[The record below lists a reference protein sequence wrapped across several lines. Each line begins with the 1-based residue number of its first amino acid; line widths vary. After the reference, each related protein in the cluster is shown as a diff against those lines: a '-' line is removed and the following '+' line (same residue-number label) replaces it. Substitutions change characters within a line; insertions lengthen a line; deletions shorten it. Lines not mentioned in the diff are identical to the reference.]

1 MCTEQAG
8 GYVSVKS
15 SAGGLMETIEDVHAE
30 ADDTRQDNHTCIQ
43 AGSYFLELSP
53 DWIVHRA
60 SENIHHLLGESHV
73 TLIDEPIGRFVHSQA
88 LHDLRNLFSRLSG
101 TTGIARAYG
110 VRLTDDTDLFDI
122 AFQQVGDRVLLEVV
136 PDPKERLGEALGA
149 VGGLAAGLAT
159 ETDAALFNAAARR
172 MRALTSFDRVTL
184 LCNGSKSTSSRTG
197 VPFRPGANESL
208 SDDLPSLVPD
218 SGCQSI
224 SIFPRKD
231 DDTAIAGA
239 LLKSPTANQLAELSD
254 RGFAATMRVPIMLD
268 NQKIGEFRMAHTTPR
283 VPNFELHAAAELF
296 AQLFAMHLEID
307 QLKNH

>member
-1 MCTEQAG
+1 
-8 GYVSVKS
+8 
-15 SAGGLMETIEDVHAE
+15 METIEDIQAE
-30 ADDTRQDNHTCIQ
+30 ADDIRQECQACIQ

-73 TLIDEPIGRFVHSQA
+73 TLIDEPFGRFVHSQA

-101 TTGIARAYG
+101 TTGIARAYR
-110 VRLTDDTDLFDI
+110 VRLTDDPDLFDI
-122 AFQQVGDRVLLEVV
+122 AFQQIGDRVLLEAV
-136 PDPKERLGEALGA
+136 PGPEERLGETLSA
-149 VGGLAAGLAT
+149 VGGLAAGLANESGLT
-159 ETDAALFNAAARR
+159 LLDAAARR

-184 LCNGSKSTSSRTG
+184 LCSGTKSTSSRTG

-208 SDDLPSLVPD
+208 SDDLPPIIPD

-224 SIFPRKD
+224 SIFPRRD

-239 LLKSPTANQLAELSD
+239 LLKSPTANQLAELRE
-254 RGFAATMRVPIMLD
+254 RGFASAMRVPITLD
-268 NQKIGEFRMAHTTPR
+268 NRKIGEFRMAHTTPH

-296 AQLFAMHLEID
+296 AQLFAMQLEID
-307 QLKNH
+307 HLKNR